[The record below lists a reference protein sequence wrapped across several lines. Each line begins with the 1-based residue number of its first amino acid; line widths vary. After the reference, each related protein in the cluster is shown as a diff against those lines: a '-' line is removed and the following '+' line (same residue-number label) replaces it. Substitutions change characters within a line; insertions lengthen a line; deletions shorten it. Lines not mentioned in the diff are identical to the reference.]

1 MIDYKKLIEFLE
13 EFKDEFDADKRNP
26 EIVAWSNQW
35 GCEVDIKDIFL
46 DCKENYIVLE
56 LDV

>member
-35 GCEVDIKDIFL
+35 GCEVAIKDIFL

>member
-1 MIDYKKLIEFLE
+1 MIDYKKLLEFLE
-13 EFKDEFDADKRNP
+13 EFKDEFDANKRNP

-35 GCEVDIKDIFL
+35 GCEVSIKDISL